1 MYKESIVKKIV
12 FITIV
17 SILLVL
23 PGFAGATVAEHPG
36 CSGNCLECHKFDK
49 KEAEAII
56 KKLKDAKS
64 VPQSIQVKDVK
75 MAPAGGLWQV
85 DIDVDGKPAALFV
98 DITKKY
104 LLNITQIVPIDAIKP
119 QVERK
124 IDFSSLPL
132 KDAFLLGPKNAA
144 KKVAVFTDPDCPACR
159 ALHEEIKKVLAQQ
172 KDVAFYLFF
181 NPLPMHKDAPRRA
194 QAILCEKSV
203 EVLDAAYAGKA
214 VPDPTCGN
222 ELVEKGKA
230 LAKKLEFNST
240 PTLVREDGKV
250 VTGALPS
257 DRLIEWINGK

>member
-1 MYKESIVKKIV
+1 MKKIMLV
-12 FITIV
+12 IIASMLFI
-17 SILLVL
+17 L
-23 PGFAGATVAEHPG
+23 PGTAFAALAEHPG

-49 KEAEAII
+49 QEAEAIL
-56 KKLKDAKS
+56 KKLKDANPTLPS
-64 VPQSIQVKDVK
+64 SAQVKDVK
-75 MAPAGGLWQV
+75 MAPAGGLWQI
-85 DIDVDGKPAALFV
+85 DIDVDGKSGALFV

-104 LLNITQIVPIDAIKP
+104 LVTIQAPGFIPIETIKP

-132 KDAFLLGPKNAA
+132 KDAFVLGSKKAA

-159 ALHEEIKKVLAQQ
+159 ALHEEIKKVLAKR

-181 NPLPMHKDAPRRA
+181 NPLPMHKDSPRKA
-194 QAILCEKSV
+194 LAILCEKSV

-214 VPDPTCGN
+214 VPEPKCKDDRLAKS
-222 ELVEKGKA
+222 EA

-250 VTGALPS
+250 NTGALPA
-257 DRLIEWINGK
+257 DRLIEWISGK